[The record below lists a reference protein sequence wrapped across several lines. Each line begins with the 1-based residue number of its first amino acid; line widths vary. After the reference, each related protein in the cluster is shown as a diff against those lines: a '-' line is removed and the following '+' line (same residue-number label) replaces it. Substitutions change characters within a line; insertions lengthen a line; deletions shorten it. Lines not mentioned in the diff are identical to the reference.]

1 MHSNTLAVAV
11 TSALLMLASSAA
23 FAEGAELF
31 SAGSGRAPASDPA
44 FQALANDPSTSNLTL
59 VSANAGAVTPDS
71 RELTVNL
78 GPGLRFDVNRLN
90 AYVDDAGVTIWYGQV
105 DLGPKKQWQK
115 APSGTEEIP
124 EDALSTLMLAR
135 NGDSITGTL
144 RVAGQLYTIRPLND
158 GQHAVVEVNEA
169 LAPPDHPK
177 EFDSLPA
184 IDFPKSLGG
193 PEIRAISTIRVLVA
207 YTPAA
212 RTASG
217 DITGLISLA
226 VAETNQGYVN
236 SGVEI
241 SMVRAVSTQV
251 TYTESGSFSTDLAR
265 FRGTT
270 DGYMDSIHSTR
281 NTYTA
286 DVAVLLINNSSSCGL
301 ASGIGSTASTA
312 FAAAHWSCATGYYSF
327 GHEVG
332 HLQSARHDPTN
343 DPTTSPYVYGHGY
356 QYASGGWRTIMAYA
370 CSSGCTRLN
379 YWSNP
384 NKTYGGVAM
393 GTTTKH
399 HNQRVLQ
406 NTKAAMAAFR

>member
-1 MHSNTLAVAV
+1 MHSKTLAAV
-11 TSALLMLASSAA
+11 TASALMMLASPAA
-23 FAEGAELF
+23 FAAGLELF
-31 SAGSGRAPASDPA
+31 SAGTGRASVADPA
-44 FQALANDPSTSNLTL
+44 YQSIANDPATAQISL
-59 VSANAGAVTPDS
+59 VNVNAAAVSMET
-71 RELTVNL
+71 RELTLDL
-78 GPGLRFDVNRLN
+78 GPGLRLDVDRLN

-105 DLGPKKQWQK
+105 KLGPKVQWQK
-115 APSGTEEIP
+115 AASGTEEIA

-135 NGDSITGTL
+135 NDDRITGTL
-144 RVAGQLYTIRPLND
+144 RVAGQLYNIRPLND
-158 GQHAVVEVNEA
+158 GQHAIIEVNES
-169 LAPPDHPK
+169 LAPPDHPR

-184 IDFPKSLGG
+184 IDVSRSQG
-193 PEIRAISTIRVLVA
+193 PEIRAVSTIRVLVA

-241 SMVRAVSTQV
+241 SMIRAVSTQV

-265 FRGTT
+265 FRGTS

-327 GHEVG
+327 GHEIG
-332 HLQSARHDPTN
+332 HLQSARHDPVN
-343 DPTTSPYVYGHGY
+343 DPTNSPYAYGHGY
-356 QYASGGWRTIMAYA
+356 QYATGGWRTIMAYA
-370 CSSGCTRLN
+370 CPSSCTRLN

-384 NKTYGGVAM
+384 GKTYGGVPM

-406 NTKAAMAAFR
+406 NTKATMAAFR

>member
-1 MHSNTLAVAV
+1 MHRNSLAA
-11 TSALLMLASSAA
+11 TIAAALLSLAAPVA
-23 FAEGAELF
+23 FAGGLELF
-31 SAGSGRAPASDPA
+31 SAGSGRASADDPA
-44 FQALANDPSTSNLTL
+44 YQAVANDRAAASVTL
-59 VSANAGAVTPDS
+59 LNANAEVVNTAT
-71 RELTVNL
+71 RELTINL
-78 GPGLRFDVNRLN
+78 GPGLRVNANQLN
-90 AYVDDAGVTIWYGQV
+90 AYVDDEGVTIWYGQV
-105 DLGPKKQWQK
+105 DLGPKTQWEK
-115 APSGTEEIP
+115 APAGTTEIP
-124 EDALSTLMLAR
+124 EDALSTVMLAR
-135 NGDSITGTL
+135 NGDKITGTL
-144 RVAGQLYTIRPLND
+144 RIAGQLYMIRPLNN
-158 GQHAVVEVNEA
+158 GEHAVVEVNEF
-169 LAPPDHPK
+169 LSPPDHPK

-184 IDFPKSLGG
+184 IDFPKSAPDAIL
-193 PEIRAISTIRVLVA
+193 AISTIRVLVA

-286 DVAVLLINNSSSCGL
+286 DVGVLLINNSSSCGL

-312 FAAAHWSCATGYYSF
+312 FASAHWSCATGYYSF

-332 HLQSARHDPTN
+332 HLQSARHDPAN
-343 DPTTSPYVYGHGY
+343 DPTTTPYAYGHGY
-356 QYASGGWRTIMAYA
+356 QYATGGWRTIMAYA

-384 NKTYGGVAM
+384 GKTYGGVPM
-393 GTTTKH
+393 GTTTKS